1 MYKEKKPLYVDP
13 FDFQAHMFSIRWV
26 IRLDHL
32 LIFDRLMLT
41 ITVYVDR
48 RESSGVVEMDKPEE
62 TRMLKNNFEFS
73 ISIQKALLAGF

>member
-32 LIFDRLMLT
+32 LIFDRLML
-41 ITVYVDR
+41 
-48 RESSGVVEMDKPEE
+48 
-62 TRMLKNNFEFS
+62 S
-73 ISIQKALLAGF
+73 ISLCRQAGKYSLESITNSE